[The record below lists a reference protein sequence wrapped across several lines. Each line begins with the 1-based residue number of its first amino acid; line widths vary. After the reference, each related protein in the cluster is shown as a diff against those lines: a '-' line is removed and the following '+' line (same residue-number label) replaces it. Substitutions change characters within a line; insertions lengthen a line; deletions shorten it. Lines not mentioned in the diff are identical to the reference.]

1 MGGKRVPLVQ
11 GVNDLATLRPD
22 LLDDWDWDEN
32 SVNPDFL
39 QLSSNYYA
47 HWICHKCGHKW
58 VSRLDSRTKNNHS
71 CPMCSRSKGSSV
83 ADYTLY
89 SLLKTSLKCEVLYRY
104 NVLPACEA
112 DVYIPSKGI
121 VIEYDGYGF
130 HKNTSKQIKDREKDR
145 LFKANGFKVYRI
157 VERKDRG
164 DECYLDD
171 NIVSCPEMT
180 IDRFEDIKTLMIEST
195 VYWGII
201 SYKDVSEYFKK
212 LKLSD
217 IRSVVS
223 KPDKDSSL
231 ERYLNKGLYWD
242 YEKNGKLKP
251 DEVFAHS
258 RRMEVFVKCAYGHSF
273 KTNPRHI
280 SDGYG
285 CPICSGRGGKDVTVL
300 NKDRYYNLSMLSK
313 VFSKNE
319 KLPGP
324 MFDYKCPF
332 CSNDIS
338 VQLRTFSYDK
348 GKYLSKGC
356 SCTKRFDSVSL
367 TLLGIGLNN
376 KIYYCVRV
384 EDNYFVCV
392 AKDTKSDYFLSK
404 IKEKIILNKL
414 DVDRFNDCIGDYSLL
429 SEEYNGYNS
438 VPINKEKVSIIV
450 NNDISMCYSNLKKQK
465 MVGFKY
471 YNLEGQVIS
480 ITKKD
485 VVSYIKE
492 KLEKCGIRLALNRT
506 IDGYNTDL
514 SNRDL
519 GIMLFVRVNIVKQD
533 AMAKAVDL
541 INTDGLCVL
550 TDDISLVDNNKGCF
564 KIKTVDVE
572 SNLINILDSAVSKM
586 LRYYDLNN

>member
-1 MGGKRVPLVQ
+1 MQ
-11 GVNDLATLRPD
+11 GVNDLVTLRPD

-112 DVYIPSKGI
+112 DVYIPSMGI

-130 HKNTSKQIKDREKDR
+130 HKNTSKQIKDMEKDR

-171 NIVSCPEMT
+171 NVVSCPEMT
-180 IDRFEDIKTLMIEST
+180 LDRFEDIKTLMIEST

-201 SYKDVSEYFKK
+201 SYKDISENFKK

-231 ERYLNKGLYWD
+231 ERYLNKDLYWD
-242 YEKNGKLKP
+242 YEKNGNLKP

-258 RRMEVFVKCAYGHSF
+258 RSMEVFVKCAYGHSF

-285 CPICSGRGGKDVTVL
+285 CPICSGRGRKDVTVL

-367 TLLGIGLNN
+367 TLLGIGLNS
-376 KIYYCVRV
+376 KIYYSIGVAG
-384 EDNYFVCV
+384 NYFVCV
-392 AKDTKSDYFLSK
+392 AKDIKSDFFLSK
-404 IKEKIILNKL
+404 IKEKIILNDL
-414 DVDRFNDCIGDYSLL
+414 DVGRFNDCIGDYSLL

-438 VPINKEKVSIIV
+438 VPINKEIVSIIV
-450 NNDISMCYSNLKKQK
+450 NSDILMCYSNLKKQK
-465 MVGFKY
+465 TVGFKY
-471 YNLEGQVIS
+471 YSLDEQIVS

-485 VVSYIKE
+485 VVGYIKE

-506 IDGYNTDL
+506 INGYNTDL
-514 SNRDL
+514 SNRAL
-519 GIMLFVRVNIVKQD
+519 GILVRSYNLSQCKS
-533 AMAKAVDL
+533 
-541 INTDGLCVL
+541 VL
-550 TDDISLVDNNKGCF
+550 YL
-564 KIKTVDVE
+564 
-572 SNLINILDSAVSKM
+572 
-586 LRYYDLNN
+586 